1 MSVRRFLRLLSRN
14 LFGLLSDDS
23 KGKAHCCSPTPC
35 DNSTQGKHSRILMI
49 STDQGMSFSPPE
61 RCHAM
66 PDPDK
71 EGSMVLDG
79 TYAAAAV

>member
-1 MSVRRFLRLLSRN
+1 
-14 LFGLLSDDS
+14 
-23 KGKAHCCSPTPC
+23 
-35 DNSTQGKHSRILMI
+35 MI

-79 TYAAAAV
+79 TYPAAAVWLDYEYMYQATAVWLDYE